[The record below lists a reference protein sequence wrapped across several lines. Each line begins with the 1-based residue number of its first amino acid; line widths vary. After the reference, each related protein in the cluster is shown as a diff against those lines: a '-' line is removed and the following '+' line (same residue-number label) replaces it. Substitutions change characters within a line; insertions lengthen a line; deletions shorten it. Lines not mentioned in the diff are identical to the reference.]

1 MKFFPRYS
9 KYITIPFSKNKL
21 IEKLKNTDLNL
32 QDYHYKF
39 LHDSENVIK
48 LTPYTTNRFYHNSFI
63 PDITWEMKDKSFPQK
78 TVITF
83 EFMKSVQWIFSA
95 FEYICFIFQIL
106 LLISFF
112 AENWFWSSLP
122 DVFLPTMLAIGLYA
136 FSYLGLK
143 CAAYRF
149 LKDFERILR

>member
-1 MKFFPRYS
+1 
-9 KYITIPFSKNKL
+9 
-21 IEKLKNTDLNL
+21 
-32 QDYHYKF
+32 
-39 LHDSENVIK
+39 
-48 LTPYTTNRFYHNSFI
+48 
-63 PDITWEMKDKSFPQK
+63 MKDKSFPQK

-106 LLISFF
+106 LLINFF

-122 DVFLPTMLAIGLYA
+122 VVFLPTMLAIGLYA